1 MDSER
6 HKQQL
11 RNYLDKHRN
20 TAHSLSLQH
29 GRQTHLKGTFLKGN
43 TTSKREALV
52 KEAAVLNNSSS
63 SLSSASKSKATT
75 KKTSTI
81 PFRLYYRSRATFE
94 DLPQETVLKIFT
106 YLDVQSLMNASCVN
120 KQWSAVASDN
130 LLWQDIYKRYISHSE
145 HNSKPAVQSES
156 PQKLSASYWKNI
168 CMTRCCERRNK
179 ITFGKLKKLN
189 PYTGLPSQTE
199 AAVRQGRI
207 MYKLC
212 LVDKMNAEHISEAS
226 DMYWHQM
233 ATCVCWCRLDFL
245 PVQKVHCIRLL
256 ASSPL
261 IFGAD
266 GSPYHCSLVWE
277 ENLHLSRYIKENQV
291 WASDD
296 LINLYWLPGNL
307 LLGTWKADS
316 EIAFLMVGLHYDKL
330 LHRSLLGTALACY
343 KGKKHKPVPDD
354 VDPTYGL
361 HGYQVT
367 LELHNTQQSLWSQ
380 QFRNLHGHLED
391 GVIDRVIFT
400 LVRHDC
406 TTDHTPLYGKIA
418 LPWRTELFKGRVKM
432 VAWLDLTV
440 LDERGDVFDVFSSP
454 VCVQKSSIKGPDFEY
469 GEDHQLTIRHSSDRT
484 TMNMQLGQLH
494 DGRMFVR
501 HLELSL
507 ALSAVNDWF
516 GTKY

>member
-1 MDSER
+1 
-6 HKQQL
+6 
-11 RNYLDKHRN
+11 
-20 TAHSLSLQH
+20 
-29 GRQTHLKGTFLKGN
+29 
-43 TTSKREALV
+43 
-52 KEAAVLNNSSS
+52 
-63 SLSSASKSKATT
+63 
-75 KKTSTI
+75 
-81 PFRLYYRSRATFE
+81 
-94 DLPQETVLKIFT
+94 
-106 YLDVQSLMNASCVN
+106 MNASCVN

-484 TMNMQLGQLH
+484 TMNMQLGQVYSQRFQIMISKMNQHLTCLTK
-494 DGRMFVR
+494 FAVILFSTFILLKKKPNLR
-501 HLELSL
+501 HH
-507 ALSAVNDWF
+507 V
-516 GTKY
+516 Y